1 MYWRCINY
9 RTIYCIGEED
19 NDFHSHACFGAI
31 FNSPERNSESTY
43 RILVDTTNESIM
55 KSHYSNFAPFDKT
68 FIRNYVKLGLKLIG
82 KESKVQVGDYIWNNH
97 KYVRIAFHVGGKKLY
112 HKFMLAWTR
121 LLYEFP
127 YNLLLFEAH
136 EFIKAHKN
144 NPKYSFV
151 SLINMISLLNR
162 TVSDVGSRC
171 TSEFELHSLIDPSST
186 SPIYRNN
193 RCIKTSLEYLI
204 NEYGNCKL
212 NSVFTTCTSN
222 RALSK
227 SDFVMLNEIKLPSV
241 AFPGDLQEFL
251 ENREE
256 REVRF
261 SVYRKIL
268 DNISKKFFN
277 KKK

>member
-1 MYWRCINY
+1 MYWKCINY
-9 RTIYCIGEED
+9 RTIFCIGEED
-19 NDFHSHACFGAI
+19 KDFASHACFGFI
-31 FNSPERNSESTY
+31 FNSSVQESESTY
-43 RILVDTTNESIM
+43 RILVDTTDESIM
-55 KSHYSNFAPFDKT
+55 KDHYSNFAPFDKT
-68 FIRNYVKLGLKLIG
+68 FIRNYIKLGLELIG
-82 KESKVQVGDYIWNNH
+82 KKSRVQVGDYAWH
-97 KYVRIAFHVGGKKLY
+97 RRKYVRIAFHVGGEKLY

-136 EFIKAHKN
+136 EFIKAHKD

-162 TVSDVGSRC
+162 TVTDVGSRR
-171 TSEFELHSLIDPSST
+171 TSDFELHSLIDPST
-186 SPIYRNN
+186 NSPIYRNN

-204 NEYGNCKL
+204 NEHYSSRL
-212 NSVFTTCTSN
+212 NSVFTKSTSE

-227 SDFVMLNEIKLPSV
+227 DDFVMLSEIKRPSV
-241 AFPGDLQEFL
+241 VFPGDLHEFL

-261 SVYRKIL
+261 SVYRGIL
-268 DNISKKFFN
+268 DKISKKFSN
-277 KKK
+277 

>member
-1 MYWRCINY
+1 MYWKCINY
-9 RTIYCIGEED
+9 RTIFCIGEED
-19 NDFHSHACFGAI
+19 KDFASHACFGFI
-31 FNSPERNSESTY
+31 FNSSVQESESTY
-43 RILVDTTNESIM
+43 RILVDTTDESIM
-55 KSHYSNFAPFDKT
+55 KNHYSNFAPFDKT
-68 FIRNYVKLGLKLIG
+68 FIRNYIKLGLELIG
-82 KESKVQVGDYIWNNH
+82 KKSKVQVGDYIWYNH

-136 EFIKAHKN
+136 EFIKAHKD

-162 TVSDVGSRC
+162 TVTDVGSRR
-171 TSEFELHSLIDPSST
+171 TSDFELHSLIDPST
-186 SPIYRNN
+186 NSPIYRNN

-204 NEYGNCKL
+204 NEHYSSRL
-212 NSVFTTCTSN
+212 NSVFTKSTSE

-227 SDFVMLNEIKLPSV
+227 DDFVMLSEIKRPSV
-241 AFPGDLQEFL
+241 VFPGDLHEFL

-261 SVYRKIL
+261 SVYRGIL
-268 DNISKKFFN
+268 DKISKKFSN
-277 KKK
+277 

>member
-1 MYWRCINY
+1 MYWRCISY

-19 NDFHSHACFGAI
+19 KGFASHACFGAI
-31 FNSPERNSESTY
+31 FNSSERESESTY
-43 RILVDTTNESIM
+43 RILVDTTDESIL
-55 KSHYSNFAPFDKT
+55 KNHYSNFAPFDKT
-68 FIRNYVKLGLKLIG
+68 FIRNYVKLGFELIG
-82 KESKVQVGDYIWNNH
+82 KKSKVLVGDYVWNKR

-112 HKFMLAWTR
+112 HKFILAWTR

-136 EFIKAHKN
+136 EFMKAHKD

-162 TVSDVGSRC
+162 TVTDVGSRR
-171 TSEFELHSLIDPSST
+171 TGDFELHSLIDPGSN
-186 SPIYRNN
+186 SPFYRNKG
-193 RCIKTSLEYLI
+193 CIKTSLEYLI
-204 NEYGNCKL
+204 NEHYNSRL
-212 NSVFTTCTSN
+212 NSVFTKSTSE

-227 SDFVMLNEIKLPSV
+227 GDFVMLSEVKRPPV
-241 AFPGDLQEFL
+241 AFPGDLHEFL

-261 SVYRKIL
+261 SVYREIL
-268 DNISKKFFN
+268 DKISKKFSN
-277 KKK
+277 

>member
-1 MYWRCINY
+1 MSYWRCIGY

-19 NDFHSHACFGAI
+19 KNFHSHACFGSI
-31 FNSPERNSESTY
+31 FNSPESELDSTY

-55 KSHYSNFAPFDKT
+55 KNHYSNFAPFDKT

-82 KESKVQVGDYIWNNH
+82 KESKVQIGDYVWNKH
-97 KYVRIAFHVGGKKLY
+97 KYVRIAFHVGGRKLY
-112 HKFMLAWTR
+112 HKFILAWTR

-162 TVSDVGSRC
+162 TVSDVGSRRTC
-171 TSEFELHSLIDPSST
+171 EFELHSLIDPSSN

-204 NEYGNCKL
+204 NEYDNCRL
-212 NSVFTTCTSN
+212 NNVFTTYTSN
-222 RALSK
+222 HALSK
-227 SDFVMLNEIKLPSV
+227 SDFVMLSEIKKSSV

-261 SVYRKIL
+261 SVYREIL
-268 DNISKKFFN
+268 DKISKKFL
-277 KKK
+277 KSK

>member
-1 MYWRCINY
+1 MYWRWIGY
-9 RTIYCIGEED
+9 HTVYCIGEED
-19 NDFHSHACFGAI
+19 KNFSRYACFGTI
-31 FNSPERNSESTY
+31 FNSSTKELESTY
-43 RILVDTTNESIM
+43 RILVDTTDESIM
-55 KSHYSNFAPFDKT
+55 KDHYSNFAPFDKT
-68 FIRNYVKLGLKLIG
+68 FIRNYIKLGLELIG
-82 KESKVQVGDYIWNNH
+82 KKSRVQVGDYAWH
-97 KYVRIAFHVGGKKLY
+97 RRKYVRIAFHVGGEKLY

-162 TVSDVGSRC
+162 TVSDVGSRRTC
-171 TSEFELHSLIDPSST
+171 GFELHSLIDPSSD
-186 SPIYRNN
+186 SPIYRNKG
-193 RCIKTSLEYLI
+193 CIKTSLEYLI
-204 NEYGNCKL
+204 NEHNYQCRL
-212 NSVFTTCTSN
+212 NSVFTKSTSE

-227 SDFVMLNEIKLPSV
+227 DDFVMLSEIKRPSV
-241 AFPGDLQEFL
+241 VFPGDLHEFL

-261 SVYRKIL
+261 SVYRGIL
-268 DNISKKFFN
+268 DKISKKFSN
-277 KKK
+277 